1 MNGDIEP
8 TLDVTQKHPDHHQQK
23 QQQQQQPYHMFLVT
37 ATLTTLRTKL
47 LADCDR
53 TLATS
58 LQHPT
63 PPFPTDDLKSIMQDL
78 RQMSD
83 MVGHQ
88 KQSSDIFVTLD
99 DKIKDQ
105 APVREIVSCPN
116 ETL

>member
-1 MNGDIEP
+1 MNGDIGP
-8 TLDVTQKHPDHHQQK
+8 ALHVTQKHPDHQQQK
-23 QQQQQQPYHMFLVT
+23 QQQQPYHMFLVT
-37 ATLTTLRTKL
+37 ATLTSLRTKL

-53 TLATS
+53 TLAAS

-63 PPFPTDDLKSIMQDL
+63 PPFPTDDLKIIMQDL

-88 KQSSDIFVTLD
+88 KQSSSLFTTLD

-105 APVREIVSCPN
+105 APVREIVSCPKQN
-116 ETL
+116 LIF